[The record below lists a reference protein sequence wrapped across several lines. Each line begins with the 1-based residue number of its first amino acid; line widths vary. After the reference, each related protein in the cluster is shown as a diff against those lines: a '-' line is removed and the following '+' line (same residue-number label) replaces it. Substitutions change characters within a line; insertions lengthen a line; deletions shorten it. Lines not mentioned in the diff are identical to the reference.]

1 MLTMSQCTFEHL
13 KFVRW
18 TNLKNL
24 PKNQLTTVSGVDC
37 LDLISQTQPGQEQFQ
52 KIYIELT
59 QYVVMLFLGGSLLRI
74 LRRLRGL
81 KLLELGLAEGWKN
94 FIPTERFL
102 SSSPITT
109 ERYVREFLL
118 LIKNEL
124 GHIKVIKSYPG
135 SWTGQTCY
143 ISDWI
148 SHELEKRNK
157 AWAPPPPA
165 YMNFHRTSSSMSVLH
180 PQVIKLLADA
190 EDNYKPKKDK
200 KSVSYLEDVYAVF
213 P

>member
-1 MLTMSQCTFEHL
+1 MYQYSFEHL
-13 KFVRW
+13 KSVRW

-37 LDLISQTQPGQEQFQ
+37 LDLLSQTLPGQEHLQ
-52 KIYIELT
+52 KIYIELNES
-59 QYVVMLFLGGSLLRI
+59 VMMLFLGGSLRRI
-74 LRRLRGL
+74 LGRLRGL
-81 KLLELGLAEGWKN
+81 KSLELELAGGWDD
-94 FIPTERFL
+94 FIPTKRFL
-102 SSSPITT
+102 NSPPITA
-109 ERYVREFLL
+109 ERYVRDFLI

-124 GHIKVIKSYPG
+124 GHIKAIKLRQNR
-135 SWTGQTCY
+135 WTGQTSY

-165 YMNFHRTSSSMSVLH
+165 YMNFHRTPSSMSVLH
-180 PQVIKLLADA
+180 PQVIKLVADA
-190 EDNYKPKKDK
+190 EDQYKPKRDK
-200 KSVSYLEDVYAVF
+200 TCVSYLEDVYGVF